1 MLRPG
6 PVPYLV
12 ILLIS
17 SLCFT
22 AIRTEAQITCTP
34 VYTNEYRAYTNLL
47 PDAVKV
53 LSDGTMLV
61 AGKGLAGLS
70 ANYDGFVAR
79 LNPNGT
85 QIWSF
90 FVGGGRD
97 DNFTGITPLSDGTTI
112 LYGSTQSF
120 GHPEGKGW
128 LVHIDASGTVL
139 SSFLVGSATT
149 SNEQVKAVLQYT
161 DGDIAGTFNVN
172 DGTSA
177 SDPVVFKMGLDGTLR
192 WTSRFDNGDNDSFT
206 GLAFSGD
213 TLYAAGYYTTAGT
226 KRAVI
231 TLLNATSGANL
242 SSTNIYY
249 GDPAYHE
256 EISGLEIYG
265 GMISYGL
272 YITGIS
278 AGAFTNQII
287 LIQTDLGG
295 KLLTPSTYASDAASD
310 IGGSTILVPRRTAD
324 SGFYV
329 LRTVDGSAPYGSP
342 GINKV
347 NKYGVV
353 EWGLGVIPMYDYA
366 TMQGIDKTSDGGL
379 VTVGYYNTYLAG
391 FEDIMRLVRIT
402 ASGEL
407 GSCNLPTATMASG
420 TMNYQQQ
427 AFSWASQPAIT
438 PFSQAA
444 APNAPVAAPM
454 SVFTNSPESP
464 CSSSVCVDKT
474 PIPAGCNKTYNIMYS
489 TDRSSTIGDVIP
501 TIDGGRLAVGSLAMP
516 TTYQGPSVD
525 GLIIKYQSNGDV
537 AWAKNY
543 NFSPGYD
550 LSFGRVITL
559 ADGNLLAIGNDFY
572 DIDHGAYADIVMM
585 KFDGNGNVIWVK
597 SNSEASMS
605 DAGAT
610 PDGGF
615 VLLSGSIVVRYDA
628 NANIVWQKTV
638 THEWT
643 ISQYLSVFCS
653 GNHVDIAFHS
663 NNYGNQIGVDRLDY
677 ATGNEVWSQSYST
690 GSTSA
695 AVDRIITIHD
705 SVYLFLY
712 NYIQYAPAPVTNLV
726 IKLDT
731 LGQLYQA
738 QTWGADP
745 LNVTVNPPTVTLTSD
760 GNFALANQITVA
772 GSNSFLLTKVK
783 PDGSMLWSNNFT
795 SIPYIPYNLHTQGK
809 GFIVPGVDP
818 VVHSGSPNFTNS
830 AILKLDSS
838 GQFEAGAAAGCQTTP
853 RPFIV
858 STYTAVS
865 PVANSLSSVLPYN
878 LPAVSGSVYTQNTAI
893 SPTLMCYTPG
903 NCNAVTMEQKGAACA
918 LGDTLVYYLDN
929 SSNCGAAATWN
940 YDPTFF
946 RLGTS
951 SGDSIQLIVQQSGSS
966 TVSAQVEGY
975 CSFTVQSKI
984 ANIQLSNTNLDLGP
998 DTVVCDNASVAL
1010 QASAGFT
1017 SYLWNDNSTG
1027 TSLVVTA
1034 PGKYYLTAAD
1044 QCGGLHSD
1052 TVLVTAADSL
1062 FHLSP
1067 DTTTCNQDP
1076 VTLEASSG
1084 YTDYQWRPAYDLQSQ
1099 GNKALVFPAT
1109 TTTYTIT
1116 AQRRPGC
1123 IVTRSVAVTALSSPP
1138 ISLGNDTSICSGDTL
1153 SLDAGAGFNSYQW
1166 STGDAAEKMYVSRP
1180 GIYAVA
1186 GLFSNG
1192 CTSRDTFQLVGLYI
1206 IAKPSLEQDSVLCLG
1221 SAKTLNAGPGYAS
1234 YLWNNGSTGASIDIN
1249 QTGVYWVSV
1258 TDAHGCQTSD
1268 TAHVLTTATPP
1279 AGFLPPDTTICQ
1291 YGDLTIATLQPF
1303 ASYSWSDLSSD
1314 PSLTVKDPGTYWVT
1328 VTDMNG
1334 CVGTDSILV
1343 TGTQC
1348 LLGLF
1353 VPNAFSPNGDGHND
1367 RFRPLYYGNAAQFYF
1382 AVFNRWGQRVY
1393 ETQSI
1398 TAEGWDGT
1406 INGAP
1411 SPAGAYVWICRYQLD
1426 GEPVATK
1433 KGTVILVR

>member
-1 MLRPG
+1 MPRPG
-6 PVPYLV
+6 PSHYLV
-12 ILLIS
+12 ILFIS
-17 SLCFT
+17 ILCCLT
-22 AIRTEAQITCTP
+22 VSIDAQVSCTP
-34 VYTNEYRAYTNLL
+34 VFTNEYKAYTNVA

-85 QIWSF
+85 QLWSYF
-90 FVGGGRD
+90 IGGDGD
-97 DNFTGITPLSDGTTI
+97 DNFTGIVLLNDGTTI

-139 SSFLVGSATT
+139 SSFLLGSATT
-149 SNEQVKAVLQYT
+149 TNEQIKSVLQYT
-161 DGDIAGTFNVN
+161 DGDIAGTFTVN
-172 DGTSA
+172 DGTAA

-231 TLLNATSGANL
+231 TLLNVNSGANL

-272 YITGIS
+272 YVTGVS
-278 AGAFTNQII
+278 GGSFTNEII
-287 LIQTDLGG
+287 LVQTDLAG

-310 IGGSTILVPRRTAD
+310 IGGSTILVPMRTAD
-324 SGFYV
+324 SGFFV
-329 LRTVDGSAPYGSP
+329 LRTVNGSLNYGSP
-342 GINKV
+342 GINKI

-353 EWGLGVIPMYDYA
+353 EWGLGIIPMYDYA
-366 TMQGIDKTSDGGL
+366 TMPGIDRTSDGGV

-391 FEDIMRLVRIT
+391 FADVMRLVRMT

-420 TMNYQQQ
+420 TMSFQQQ
-427 AFSWASQPAIT
+427 AFTWASEPAIN
-438 PFSQAA
+438 PISQAVT
-444 APNAPVAAPM
+444 PNAPVAAPM
-454 SVFTNSPESP
+454 SLFSNSPESP
-464 CSSSVCVDKT
+464 CSSSVCVDNT
-474 PIPAGCNKTYNIMYS
+474 PIPAGCNKTYNITYS
-489 TDRSSTIGDVIP
+489 TDRSSEIGDVIP
-501 TIDGGRLAVGSLAMP
+501 TIDGGRLAVGSLTMP
-516 TTYQGPSVD
+516 TTYQSPSVD
-525 GLIIKYQSNGDV
+525 GLVIKYQSNGAV

-550 LSFGRVITL
+550 LSFGRVIML
-559 ADGNLLAIGNDFY
+559 ADGSMLAVGNDYY

-585 KFDGNGNVIWVK
+585 KFDLNGNVIWVK
-597 SNSEASMS
+597 SLGEASMS
-605 DAGAT
+605 DVGAT

-615 VLLSGSIVVRYDA
+615 ILLSGSIVIRYDA

-638 THEWT
+638 THAWT
-643 ISQYLSVFCS
+643 IAQYLSVFCS
-653 GNHVDIAFHS
+653 GSHVDIAFHS
-663 NNYGNQIGVDRLDY
+663 DVYGNQVGVDRLDL
-677 ATGNEVWSQSYST
+677 ATGNEVWSQSYTT

-695 AVDRIITIHD
+695 AVNRVISLHD
-705 SVYLFLY
+705 SVYLFVY
-712 NYIQYAPAPVTNLV
+712 NYIQYAAAPVTNLV

-731 LGQLYQA
+731 LGQLYEA

-745 LNVTVNPPTVTLTSD
+745 LNVTVNPPTVTLSAD
-760 GNFALANQITVA
+760 GNFVLASQISVA
-772 GSNSFLLTKVK
+772 GSNSFLLTKLK
-783 PDGSMLWSNNFT
+783 PGGTTLWSNNFT

-809 GFIVPGVDP
+809 GFIVPGVQP

-865 PVANSLSSVLPYN
+865 PVSNALTSVLPFTFPVVN
-878 LPAVSGSVYTQNTAI
+878 GSVYSQNTAI

-946 RLGTS
+946 RPGAS
-951 SGDSIQLIVQQSGSS
+951 SGDSIELIVQQAGSS

-975 CSFTVQSKI
+975 CSMTLQSKV
-984 ANIQLSNTNLDLGP
+984 ANIQLSTTKLDLGP
-998 DTVVCDNASVAL
+998 DTVVCDNSSITLAASP
-1010 QASAGFT
+1010 GFA
-1017 SYLWNDNSTG
+1017 SYLWNDNSTK
-1027 TSLVVTA
+1027 TDLVVNA
-1034 PGKYYLTAAD
+1034 PGKYYVNATD

-1062 FHLSP
+1062 FHLTP
-1067 DTTTCNQDP
+1067 DTITCNQDP
-1076 VTLEASSG
+1076 ITLEASSG
-1084 YTDYQWRPAYDLQSQ
+1084 YTDYQWSPAYDLQSQ
-1099 GNKALVFPAT
+1099 GSKALVFPAT
-1109 TTTYTIT
+1109 TTTYTLT
-1116 AQRRPGC
+1116 AQRSPGC
-1123 IVTRSVAVTALSSPP
+1123 TVTRSVAVTALSSPP
-1138 ISLGNDTSICSGDTL
+1138 ISLGDDTSICTGDTL
-1153 SLDAGAGFNSYQW
+1153 SLDAGAAFNSYQW
-1166 STGDAAEKMYVSRP
+1166 NTGATSEKIYISQP
-1180 GIYAVA
+1180 GVYAVA
-1186 GLFSNG
+1186 ALFSNG
-1192 CTSRDTFQLVGLYI
+1192 CTSRDTFQLIDLYT

-1221 SAKTLNAGPGYAS
+1221 SDKILNAGPGYTS
-1234 YLWNNGSTGASIDIN
+1234 YVWSNGSTGTSIDIS

-1258 TDAHGCQTSD
+1258 TDEHGCQTSD
-1268 TAHVLTTATPP
+1268 TARVLLTAPP
-1279 AGFLPPDTTICQ
+1279 PVGFLPSDTTICQ
-1291 YGDLTIATLQPF
+1291 YGDLVITTLQPF
-1303 ASYSWSDLSSD
+1303 VSYSWSDLSSGS
-1314 PSLTVKDPGTYWVT
+1314 SLTVKDPGTYRVT
-1328 VTDMNG
+1328 VTNRNG
-1334 CVGTDSILV
+1334 CVGRDSILV
-1343 TGTQC
+1343 TGKEC

-1367 RFRPLYYGNAAQFYF
+1367 RFRPLCYGNAAQFYF
-1382 AVFNRWGQRVY
+1382 AVFNRWGQRVF
-1393 ETQSI
+1393 ETQSV
-1398 TAEGWDGT
+1398 TSEGWDGT
-1406 INGAP
+1406 INGTP
-1411 SPAGAYVWICRYQLD
+1411 SPAGTYVWLCRYQID
-1426 GEPVATK
+1426 GEPVAMK
-1433 KGTVILVR
+1433 RGTVILLR